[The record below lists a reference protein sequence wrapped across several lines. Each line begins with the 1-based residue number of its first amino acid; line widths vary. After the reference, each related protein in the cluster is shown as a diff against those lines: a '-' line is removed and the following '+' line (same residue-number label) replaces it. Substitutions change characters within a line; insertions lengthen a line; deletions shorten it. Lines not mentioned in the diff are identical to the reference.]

1 MEERDHDNAPGRNNE
16 KANEAKE
23 LI

>member
-1 MEERDHDNAPGRNNE
+1 MEERDPDNAPGRNNE